1 MKHKNQGQD
10 LLAIATATA
19 TAASLPLF
27 ISYLN
32 FKMTTTVSTFSALHS
47 VCTPRA
53 TRIPSPPFTRR
64 ITTRFHGFPI
74 SFKHLALKRVNDFYS
89 HGLRRLRSLEE
100 ETQIPEE
107 EAQQDVPEQSEQQTV
122 SVPVSPSDTLTMYF
136 QAEGT
141 MNETAIPKVTTALE
155 GTEGVTDLKVRV
167 LEGIASVELTKQ
179 TTVQATGVASS
190 LVELVQSSGFKL
202 QTLNLSFQDVED
214 ALV

>member
-1 MKHKNQGQD
+1 
-10 LLAIATATA
+10 
-19 TAASLPLF
+19 
-27 ISYLN
+27 
-32 FKMTTTVSTFSALHS
+32 MTTTVSTFSALHS
-47 VCTPRA
+47 VCTPNA
-53 TRIPSPPFTRR
+53 TRTPSPPFARR

-74 SFKHLALKRVNDFYS
+74 SFKHLALKKANDFYS

-107 EAQQDVPEQSEQQTV
+107 EEQQDVPEQSEQQTV

-136 QAEGT
+136 Q
-141 MNETAIPKVTTALE
+141 

>member
-1 MKHKNQGQD
+1 
-10 LLAIATATA
+10 
-19 TAASLPLF
+19 
-27 ISYLN
+27 
-32 FKMTTTVSTFSALHS
+32 MTTTVSTFSALHS
-47 VCTPRA
+47 VCTPNA
-53 TRIPSPPFTRR
+53 TRTPSPPFARR

-74 SFKHLALKRVNDFYS
+74 SFKHLALKRANDFYS

-107 EAQQDVPEQSEQQTV
+107 EEQQEDVPEQSEQQTV

-141 MNETAIPKVTTALE
+141 MNEAAIPKVTNALE

>member
-1 MKHKNQGQD
+1 
-10 LLAIATATA
+10 
-19 TAASLPLF
+19 
-27 ISYLN
+27 
-32 FKMTTTVSTFSALHS
+32 MTTTVSTFSALHS
-47 VCTPRA
+47 VCTPNA
-53 TRIPSPPFTRR
+53 TRTPSPPFACR

-74 SFKHLALKRVNDFYS
+74 SFKHLALKRANDFYS

-107 EAQQDVPEQSEQQTV
+107 EQQQEDVPEQSEQQTV

-141 MNETAIPKVTTALE
+141 MNEAAIPKVTNALE

>member
-1 MKHKNQGQD
+1 
-10 LLAIATATA
+10 
-19 TAASLPLF
+19 
-27 ISYLN
+27 
-32 FKMTTTVSTFSALHS
+32 MTTTVSTFSALQS
-47 VCTPRA
+47 VCTPNA
-53 TRIPSPPFTRR
+53 TRTPSPHFTRR

-74 SFKHLALKRVNDFYS
+74 SFKHLALKKANDFYS

-107 EAQQDVPEQSEQQTV
+107 EQQQDVPEQSEQQTV

-141 MNETAIPKVTTALE
+141 MNETAIPKVTKAL
-155 GTEGVTDLKVRV
+155 
-167 LEGIASVELTKQ
+167 ELTKQ

>member
-1 MKHKNQGQD
+1 
-10 LLAIATATA
+10 
-19 TAASLPLF
+19 
-27 ISYLN
+27 
-32 FKMTTTVSTFSALHS
+32 MTSTVSTFSALHS
-47 VCTPRA
+47 VCTPNA
-53 TRIPSPPFTRR
+53 TRTPSPPFARR

-74 SFKHLALKRVNDFYS
+74 SFKHLALKRANDFYS

-107 EAQQDVPEQSEQQTV
+107 EQQQEDVPEQSEQQTV

-141 MNETAIPKVTTALE
+141 MNETAIPKVTNALE

>member
-1 MKHKNQGQD
+1 
-10 LLAIATATA
+10 
-19 TAASLPLF
+19 
-27 ISYLN
+27 
-32 FKMTTTVSTFSALHS
+32 MTSTVSTFSALHS
-47 VCTPRA
+47 VCTPNA
-53 TRIPSPPFTRR
+53 TRTPSPPFARR

-74 SFKHLALKRVNDFYS
+74 SFKHLALKKANDFYS

-107 EAQQDVPEQSEQQTV
+107 EQQQEDVPEQSEQQTV

-136 QAEGT
+136 Q
-141 MNETAIPKVTTALE
+141 